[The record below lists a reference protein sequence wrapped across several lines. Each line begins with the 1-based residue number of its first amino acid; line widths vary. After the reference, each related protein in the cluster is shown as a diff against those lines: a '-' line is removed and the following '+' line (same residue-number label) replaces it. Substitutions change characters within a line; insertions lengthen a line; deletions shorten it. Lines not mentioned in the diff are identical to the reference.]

1 MKKFTEIYNK
11 KTCLRAL
18 VCGLILGAVFA
29 FFSPIAVKRTE
40 PISWQFEGMTI
51 LICTVCSLGLTPLFK
66 TFCFRKTNSKIAQ
79 FEQKYANSEKI
90 YNKSAC
96 INSLIFGLPLGALFT
111 FYPPFVRTEP
121 LTWQLA
127 CGIFLIAIVGCFVFI
142 PPIQFGMKK
151 LRSKI
156 DKGDDNEQPQN

>member
-11 KTCLRAL
+11 KTCLYAL
-18 VCGLILGAVFA
+18 VSGLILGAVFA
-29 FFSPIAVKRTE
+29 FISPIAVKRTE

-51 LICTVCSLGLTPLFK
+51 LTCTVCSLVAEPLIH

-79 FEQKYANSEKI
+79 FEQKYAKFKRI
-90 YNKSAC
+90 YNKMEC
-96 INSLIFGLPLGALFT
+96 INSLIFGLPLGAIFT

-127 CGIFLIAIVGCFVFI
+127 CGIFLIAIVGSSIVI
-142 PPIQFGMKK
+142 PPIRFVVKK

-156 DKGDDNEQPQN
+156 LR

>member
-1 MKKFTEIYNK
+1 MKKFTDIYNK
-11 KTCLRAL
+11 KTCLYAL
-18 VCGLILGAVFA
+18 IFGLLLGVTDIIFPTRKVNSPLPWQLTCGLFLLTV
-29 FFSPIAVKRTE
+29 V
-40 PISWQFEGMTI
+40 IS
-51 LICTVCSLGLTPLFK
+51 LVLLPLFS

-79 FEQKYANSEKI
+79 FEQQYAKSKRI
-90 YNKSAC
+90 YNKMEC
-96 INSLIFGLPLGALFT
+96 IKSLIFGLIAGALFT

-127 CGIFLIAIVGCFVFI
+127 CGIFLIAIVGCFVLI

-151 LRSKI
+151 LHSKI

>member
-18 VCGLILGAVFA
+18 VCGLILGAIFA

-40 PISWQFEGMTI
+40 PISWQFEGKTI
-51 LICTVCSLGLTPLFK
+51 LICTVCSLVAEPLIH
-66 TFCFRKTNSKIAQ
+66 TFCFRKTNSKITQ
-79 FEQKYANSEKI
+79 IEQKYADSEKI

-96 INSLIFGLPLGALFT
+96 INSLIFGLSLGALFT
-111 FYPPFVRTEP
+111 FYPPFERAEP

-127 CGIFLIAIVGCFVFI
+127 CEIFLIAIVGSFILI
-142 PPIQFGMKK
+142 PPIQFGVKK
-151 LRSKI
+151 IRSRI
-156 DKGDDNEQPQN
+156 D